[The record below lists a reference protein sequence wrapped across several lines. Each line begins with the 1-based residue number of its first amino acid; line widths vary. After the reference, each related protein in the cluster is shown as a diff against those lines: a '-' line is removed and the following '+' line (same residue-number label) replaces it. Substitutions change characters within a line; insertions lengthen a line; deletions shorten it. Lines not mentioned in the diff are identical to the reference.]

1 MINYRFFV
9 RGTVERPI
17 LIDDAK
23 DLEEAKRKAI
33 NEWSN
38 LTGGSLD
45 TGEIVQSWIVNVGN
59 GQTLIQDETSISNFP
74 YQATM
79 RRENKGRRLY
89 YAYLTI
95 PSEYRPLFKKSIVQL
110 KRSLGTTDNRIASK
124 LLRDKEAEMIEEI
137 VNKKLLEKKGG

>member
-1 MINYRFFV
+1 MIGEIKMINYRFFV

-45 TGEIVQSWIVNVGN
+45 TGQIVQSWVVNKGN
-59 GQTLIQDETSISNFP
+59 GQTLIK
-74 YQATM
+74 
-79 RRENKGRRLY
+79 EN
-89 YAYLTI
+89 
-95 PSEYRPLFKKSIVQL
+95 S
-110 KRSLGTTDNRIASK
+110 D
-124 LLRDKEAEMIEEI
+124 D
-137 VNKKLLEKKGG
+137 

>member
-23 DLEEAKRKAI
+23 DLQEAKRKAI

-59 GQTLIQDETSISNFP
+59 GQTLIQDETSMYEPDEF
-74 YQATM
+74 
-79 RRENKGRRLY
+79 
-89 YAYLTI
+89 
-95 PSEYRPLFKKSIVQL
+95 
-110 KRSLGTTDNRIASK
+110 
-124 LLRDKEAEMIEEI
+124 
-137 VNKKLLEKKGG
+137 